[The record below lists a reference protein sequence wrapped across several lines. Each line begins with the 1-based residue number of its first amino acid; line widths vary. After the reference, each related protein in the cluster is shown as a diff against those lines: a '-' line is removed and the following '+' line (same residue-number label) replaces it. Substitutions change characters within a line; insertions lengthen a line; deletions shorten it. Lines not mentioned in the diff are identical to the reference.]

1 MNNSYAPLIDNMSK
15 LISLTETEI
24 SLFCSYLSLKEVK
37 KKDYLL
43 RQGEICRSNNFVING
58 CFKAFDIND
67 GEENI
72 TQFAIE
78 NWWLADVKSFTTQ
91 CPALFFIQALEDS
104 VVIQLPFDKMEEVY
118 QKIPKVERFFRIA
131 FQISFAN
138 LQERIVK
145 MNSLSG
151 KERYKHFITTYPKI
165 EQRVPQ
171 YMIGSY
177 LGLTPVFL
185 SNVRKEIARGN

>member
-1 MNNSYAPLIDNMSK
+1 MNSSYTPLINNMSK
-15 LISLTETEI
+15 FISLTEDEI
-24 SLFCSYLSLKEVK
+24 DLFCSYLSLKEVK

-43 RQGEICRSNNFVING
+43 RQGEICRSNNFVIKG
-58 CFKAFDIND
+58 CFKAFDINN
-67 GEENI
+67 GEEKI

-78 NWWLADVKSFTTQ
+78 SWWLTDVKSFTTQ

-104 VVIQLPFDKMEEVY
+104 EVIQLPYDKMEEVY
-118 QKIPKVERFFRIA
+118 QKIPKIERFFRIA

-138 LQERIVK
+138 IQERIVK

-151 KERYKHFITTYPKI
+151 KERYKRFITTYPKI

-185 SNVRKEIARGN
+185 SNVRKEISQGN